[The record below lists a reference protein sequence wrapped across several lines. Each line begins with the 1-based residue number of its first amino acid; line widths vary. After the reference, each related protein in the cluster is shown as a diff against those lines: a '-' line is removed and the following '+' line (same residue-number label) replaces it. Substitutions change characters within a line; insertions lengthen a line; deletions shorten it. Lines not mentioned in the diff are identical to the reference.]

1 MSTDAARGNED
12 PGSILFGQTRR
23 RVLAW
28 LLGHP
33 DEAFYLRQIVRQT
46 GAAQGAVQ
54 RELEALT
61 RTGILRRTV
70 QGRQVYFQANR
81 DSPIFPE
88 LQALVLKTAG
98 AFQVLRAALAPLR
111 ERIRVAFI
119 FGSAAR
125 AELRSASDIDLLVA
139 GDVSFEDVVTAVAEA
154 QSRIGRDVNP
164 TVYPV
169 AEFRAKVREGHHFLT
184 TVVAEPKLFLIG
196 GPNELGGLGEE
207 RVVDRAPD
215 QRRRSPRPARSRLDA
230 TSLTT
235 RLKGSAPTGS

>member
-1 MSTDAARGNED
+1 MSTAAAWGDRD
-12 PGSILFGQTRR
+12 PGSVLFGQTRR
-23 RVLAW
+23 RLLAW

-61 RTGILRRTV
+61 RGGVLRRTV
-70 QGRQVYFQANR
+70 QGRHVYFQANR

-98 AFQVLRAALAPLR
+98 VVEVLRDALPSLR
-111 ERIRVAFI
+111 ERIRLAFV

-125 AELRSASDIDLLVA
+125 AQLRSASDVDLLVV
-139 GDVSFEDVVTAVAEA
+139 GDVSFEEVVTALTEA

-169 AEFRAKVREGHHFLT
+169 GEFRKKVREGHHFLT
-184 TVVAEPKLFLIG
+184 SVLAEPKLFVIG
-196 GPNELGGLGEE
+196 GPNELGGLGAEW
-207 RVVDRAPD
+207 VADRAPD
-215 QRRRSPRPARSRLDA
+215 RGSRNPRPARRGRA
-230 TSLTT
+230 RSL
-235 RLKGSAPTGS
+235 